1 MLIFRPDR
9 LLAVTATVAR
19 RLGARLWPVDTAKVS
34 NRLLACLVLAGLGY
48 ACIASAVG
56 MIRGINSF
64 PELSS
69 WRKFPARFEEFLN
82 EHLPGRVSIL
92 DANAKL
98 RVETL
103 GISSAPRVW
112 LGTGG
117 MLFFDPRPELAAEF
131 IGEQAEASA
140 VEYWS
145 ELARKRQDWCTSRG
159 IRFLTVIAPDKQSVC
174 TDHLPPA
181 LRDLHGASILDRI
194 MSAWQ
199 REPAVPVVDLRA
211 DLRSARLT
219 TEVYLQKDTHWSPY
233 GTWLAY
239 RETVS
244 AMKALVP
251 TDPPAD
257 WNELE
262 LERSPT
268 GSGDIWRLL
277 GFSRPA
283 AEEWHD
289 CPRLHDRIARIV
301 PERVEIPENQRLSHR
316 QAQVWT
322 RRDGRGPRVI
332 LFGDSFAGNLYQF
345 LLAQNCSRLVS
356 APTYEMIELL
366 IERERPD
373 IVICETVERKLQH
386 VRPDMP
392 SVP

>member
-19 RLGARLWPVDTAKVS
+19 RLGARLRPLDAATLS
-34 NRLLACLVLAGLGY
+34 NRLLACLVLAGLAY
-48 ACIASAVG
+48 ACVASAVA
-56 MIRGINSF
+56 MIRGRDAF

-69 WRKFPARFEEFLN
+69 WRKFPARFEAFLN

-98 RVETL
+98 RVETF

-131 IGEQAEASA
+131 VGEQAEASA

-145 ELARKRQDWCTSRG
+145 ELARKRHDWCTSRG

-181 LRDLHGASILDRI
+181 LRHRYGASILDRI
-194 MSAWQ
+194 TSGWQ

-211 DLRSARLT
+211 DLQMARSTA
-219 TEVYLQKDTHWSPY
+219 EVYLQKDTHWTPY
-233 GTWLAY
+233 GAWLAY
-239 RETVS
+239 RDTVS

-251 TDPPAD
+251 TDLPAD

-262 LERSPT
+262 MERSRF
-268 GSGDIWRLL
+268 GSGDTWRLL
-277 GFSRPA
+277 GFSRSA

-289 CPRLHDRIARIV
+289 CPKLHDRIAHRTA
-301 PERVEIPENQRLSHR
+301 ERVEIPESQRLTHL
-316 QAQVWT
+316 QTQVWT
-322 RRDGRGPRVI
+322 RRDRRGPRVI
-332 LFGDSFAGNLYQF
+332 LFGDSFAGDLYQF